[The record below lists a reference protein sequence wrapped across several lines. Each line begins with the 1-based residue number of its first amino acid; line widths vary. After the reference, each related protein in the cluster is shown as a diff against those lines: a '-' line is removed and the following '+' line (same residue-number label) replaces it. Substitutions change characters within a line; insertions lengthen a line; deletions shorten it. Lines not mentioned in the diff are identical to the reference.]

1 MANTQVPSELIAT
14 NAISGTIIAD
24 NAITSVHIGQ
34 NQVTAVQIPDGSIT
48 ATQIAADAV
57 GATELAASSVVTAS
71 IQDDQVTG
79 DKLANNITIAGTLG
93 VTGALTANAGVA
105 IDNITIDGQEIDLS
119 SGELTIDCADT
130 INLDADGAI
139 VIKQAGTE
147 MGRISNSSNNLRI
160 QAAVSDADLHLRGND
175 GGSII
180 DAVVFD
186 MSDAGTATFNHDVKL
201 PDSGEIVLGAGSD
214 LKLYHDASNSYI
226 ANEFGVLY
234 IDQRVQDGNMIF
246 RNDDGS
252 GGNAEYIVLDGGGHK
267 VKLKKAT
274 EVESSL
280 EVEKAGDGNSPILHV
295 IDTADTETAWFEGR
309 RAGDTGAFIAVRHNP
324 STPQETNRSGI
335 RFQADDDAGNVTNY
349 ARITQYI
356 SDHTDGTEDG
366 YLGFNLMKGGSDT
379 EIMRLSSNKL
389 LLGQGNFADPTLEI
403 DSATAG
409 DPTINFNG
417 VANRDAVIRFKE
429 NGTQV
434 GQITYVCNG
443 DYIKF
448 SAGSNNNSSKFI
460 VYGTGHATL
469 EDRLGLTGVN
479 ASSDIAINMGTG
491 TAGDVWRIGSHVSN
505 TTSYWINDD
514 NDGVY
519 MTYGGTSWQV
529 HSDERIKENITSLGT
544 VLPDLVNMRCVKYN
558 KKGKSDTK
566 IGFIAQDWQS
576 KFPEVVDEDDGF
588 MVESDG
594 SIVAKA
600 DTESTDKVKSVA
612 YTETIPVLLKAIQEL
627 KAEND
632 SLKSRVTAL
641 ESS

>member
-1 MANTQVPSELIAT
+1 
-14 NAISGTIIAD
+14 
-24 NAITSVHIGQ
+24 
-34 NQVTAVQIPDGSIT
+34 
-48 ATQIAADAV
+48 
-57 GATELAASSVVTAS
+57 
-71 IQDDQVTG
+71 
-79 DKLANNITIAGTLG
+79 
-93 VTGALTANAGVA
+93 
-105 IDNITIDGQEIDLS
+105 
-119 SGELTIDCADT
+119 
-130 INLDADGAI
+130 
-139 VIKQAGTE
+139 
-147 MGRISNSSNNLRI
+147 
-160 QAAVSDADLHLRGND
+160 
-175 GGSII
+175 
-180 DAVVFD
+180 
-186 MSDAGTATFNHDVKL
+186 
-201 PDSGEIVLGAGSD
+201 
-214 LKLYHDASNSYI
+214 
-226 ANEFGVLY
+226 
-234 IDQRVQDGNMIF
+234 
-246 RNDDGS
+246 
-252 GGNAEYIVLDGGGHK
+252 
-267 VKLKKAT
+267 
-274 EVESSL
+274 
-280 EVEKAGDGNSPILHV
+280 
-295 IDTADTETAWFEGR
+295 
-309 RAGDTGAFIAVRHNP
+309 
-324 STPQETNRSGI
+324 
-335 RFQADDDAGNVTNY
+335 
-349 ARITQYI
+349 
-356 SDHTDGTEDG
+356 
-366 YLGFNLMKGGSDT
+366 MKGGSDT

-443 DYIKF
+443 DYLKF

-469 EDRLGLTGVN
+469 EDRLGLTGVA